1 MKRRL
6 LGVLVVVVTLWAVGS
21 VPGFAQSAPAAK
33 ITDAQV
39 KDEIVRLSIA
49 GYSGSCPCPYN
60 RDRAGRSCGRR
71 SAYSRPG
78 GAAPLC
84 YAEDVTAKMVAD
96 YRAKN
101 EKRPPVAPARGGVGT
116 TSRAR

>member
-1 MKRRL
+1 MRQFL
-6 LGVLVVVVTLWAVGS
+6 ALVFFLAFVAPLS
-21 VPGFAQSAPAAK
+21 AQTAKPASRP
-33 ITDAQV
+33 TDSQI
-39 KDEIVRLSIA
+39 KEQIVQLSIA
-49 GYSGSCPCPYN
+49 SYAGSCPCPFN

-96 YRAKN
+96 FRAARA
-101 EKRPPVAPARGGVGT
+101 EKQAPVVPAGRK
-116 TSRAR
+116 AEKD